1 MGESDD
7 VDWARAQ
14 LRKRLWEFIRADQGR
29 TVHDAFLL
37 FDRKREGL
45 ISRTGFK
52 NGLACDSVALVL
64 TDPCRKRL
72 RQALDRQAGKTIC
85 FEDFDFFMQ
94 DDWESE
100 EDAKRHDTS
109 VGSSMS
115 SGLLPLQNIEDK
127 PKLARDGA
135 LSSGLVPIEND
146 PAEEEKEKKRK
157 KAEKA
162 EKKAKKAKREKEK
175 RVLLEKEAEEK
186 RLQEE
191 QKRAESQARREEAT
205 KARKLAYEK
214 EQEANRASKTA
225 LSPLKILSPIRSP
238 AISVRRDHGDSA
250 DYSHDYSQNSFE
262 DDDPASVVVDPGDD
276 EILSVC
282 EEESIAEEELG
293 EDDFNDD
300 YGNYN
305 DDFE

>member
-1 MGESDD
+1 MGEAAATAVAAAAAAAKEAEEKEAAEEKARLEAVEVTKESDVANSKALSPLRPNALSPPPSSISPPLQGLSPLKAPFQPLLQPPSSSPVPLALPMSSAAPQDNNTLQKLELESDD

-100 EDAKRHDTS
+100 EDAKRQGTS

-186 RLQEE
+186 RLQ
-191 QKRAESQARREEAT
+191 
-205 KARKLAYEK
+205 
-214 EQEANRASKTA
+214 
-225 LSPLKILSPIRSP
+225 
-238 AISVRRDHGDSA
+238 
-250 DYSHDYSQNSFE
+250 
-262 DDDPASVVVDPGDD
+262 
-276 EILSVC
+276 
-282 EEESIAEEELG
+282 
-293 EDDFNDD
+293 
-300 YGNYN
+300 
-305 DDFE
+305 